1 MTNIIQHTSTT
12 APKRFQCRH
21 IHTEGRRCGSASL
34 RGEEFCYFH
43 HNSRKPVSNPRTRRS
58 RQATFDL
65 PLPEDRGAIQ
75 ISIGEVLRRIAS
87 NAIDPRRAGLLLYG
101 LQIASLNLPKPTPV
115 PAEQGSL
122 VEETVT
128 DPTHGPIAPTTELP
142 DPDAPRPNSLIG
154 RLLDQLRR
162 GRELD
167 AQTPTAESVTPSEV
181 EEPPIRATE
190 PVIPSEVE
198 EPAFAPA
205 QPVTLPNL
213 SASSEASVSRC
224 HPERSRGTCCWG
236 AHAYRKSWRQEP
248 PSSITETKTERA
260 TASAVTLLK
269 QKREIYEA
277 RSTSRKRAALP
288 RRPRR

>member
-1 MTNIIQHTSTT
+1 LLAGLSLEIRAQAFSFEYFAPKPGGGGPDIIQHTSTDT

-43 HNSRKPVSNPRTRRS
+43 HNSRKPVANPRTRRS

-181 EEPPIRATE
+181 EEPPIRAIE

-205 QPVTLPNL
+205 QPVTLPHL
-213 SASSEASVSRC
+213 SASSEAPTSRC
-224 HPERSRGTCCWG
+224 HPERSRGTCSS
-236 AHAYRKSWRQEP
+236 RNRIPNS
-248 PSSITETKTERA
+248 PSRPASSD
-260 TASAVTLLK
+260 ASASLW
-269 QKREIYEA
+269 
-277 RSTSRKRAALP
+277 
-288 RRPRR
+288 